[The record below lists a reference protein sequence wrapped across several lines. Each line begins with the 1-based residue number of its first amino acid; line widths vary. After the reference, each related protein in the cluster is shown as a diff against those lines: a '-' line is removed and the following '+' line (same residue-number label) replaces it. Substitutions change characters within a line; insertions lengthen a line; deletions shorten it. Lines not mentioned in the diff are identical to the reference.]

1 MVFKGSVVLFAR
13 MDKYSDLIEQIAA
26 GGKARDQV
34 LDRVFRDKA
43 LRNAVFVDIRKNN
56 GNIQDAE
63 DMYQESLIIMDRNI
77 REGKYEHQGNLA
89 AYLSTIARLCWMN
102 QLRKLQRTELHEV
115 VRQDT
120 AKEHVP
126 GPDHLLMEKES
137 ENLLERFLQK
147 LDPRCVKIIK
157 LWQEKYSMLEIA
169 DQLSLSSEMMARKLK
184 YQCTKKLS
192 VLIHAQPEVVRILKQ
207 KL

>member
-1 MVFKGSVVLFAR
+1 ME
-13 MDKYSDLIEQIAA
+13 KYTDLIAQIAA
-26 GGKARDQV
+26 GGRARDQALEQV
-34 LDRVFRDKA
+34 YRDKA
-43 LRNAVFVDIRKNN
+43 LRNAVFVVIRQNK

-89 AYLSTIARLCWMN
+89 AYLSTIARFCWMN
-102 QLRKLQRTELHEV
+102 QLRKQQRTDLHEE

-120 AKEHVP
+120 AKEQVP
-126 GPDHLLMEKES
+126 GPDHILMDRES
-137 ENLLERFLQK
+137 ESLLERFLQK
-147 LDPRCVKIIK
+147 LDPRCVRIIK
-157 LWQEKYSMLEIA
+157 LWQEKYSMVEIA

-192 VLIHAQPEVVRILKQ
+192 ALIHAEPEVARILKQ